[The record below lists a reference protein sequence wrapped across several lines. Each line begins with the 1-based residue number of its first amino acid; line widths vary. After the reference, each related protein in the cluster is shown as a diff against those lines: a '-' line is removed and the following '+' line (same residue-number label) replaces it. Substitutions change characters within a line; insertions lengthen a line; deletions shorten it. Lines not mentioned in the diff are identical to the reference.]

1 METTKKKFAVD
12 IRHIGFIKFI
22 FEAHE
27 GVAVVSTADMKE
39 GIIKL
44 SIAPD
49 MMTEAA
55 LIIGDLQR
63 GFGLYEI

>member
-1 METTKKKFAVD
+1 METIQKKFAVD

-27 GVAVVSTADMKE
+27 GVAVVSTVHMKG

-55 LIIGDLQR
+55 LIILDLQR